1 MKMKRSQR
9 LGIYLGKILLIFM
22 CAIFLINIVWPDKKQ
37 SDQENR
43 SLQTFPSLSLTDL
56 SSGTFNQNLD
66 AWFSDQFVGRQMFIH
81 MKYWTQKLTGN
92 KKIESVFLG
101 KNGLIED
108 INEPNTKQLERNKK
122 AINDFYQERNLQTT
136 FLLAPTAANIW
147 QDQLPRGA
155 YTIDQNQ
162 QIDDFYKSIS
172 SGIEKV
178 DIRPILEEHKN
189 EYLYYHTDHHWTTL
203 GAYYAFSQLNEVM
216 EYGDVNV
223 DSYTIY
229 PVTTS
234 FKGTLSKQTGSTNI
248 KDQIDIYVPKSKVEY
263 IMTDQ
268 STGEKS
274 PTLYVSDALNTSDA
288 YTVFMGGNHGLLK
301 IETTA
306 DSDKHLL
313 LIKDSYANA
322 LIPFL
327 IPYYRT
333 ITVVDPRYYFDD
345 VQLRIDMDMIN
356 EVMYVYNANT
366 FMIDTSLADMLNG
379 ASDPISETEE

>member
-155 YTIDQNQ
+155 YTLDQNE

-216 EYGDVNV
+216 EYGDVNL

>member
-108 INEPNTKQLERNKK
+108 INEPNTEQLERNKK
-122 AINDFYQERNLQTT
+122 AINKFYQDRNLQTT

-155 YTIDQNQ
+155 YTLDQNE

-178 DIRPILEEHKN
+178 DIRPILEEHKD

-216 EYGDVNV
+216 EYGDVNL

>member
-43 SLQTFPSLSLTDL
+43 SLQTFPSLSLTDM

-122 AINDFYQERNLQTT
+122 AINKFYQDRNLQTT

-155 YTIDQNQ
+155 YTLDQNQ
-162 QIDDFYKSIS
+162 QIDDFYNSIS

-216 EYGDVNV
+216 EYGDVNL

-229 PVTTS
+229 PVTTT

-345 VQLRIDMDMIN
+345 VQMRIDMDMIN